1 MLRISDLAQALN
13 GKAVPNSLFV
23 DRKGANLRNA
33 EKIKALIT
41 GEREQRG
48 INCY

>member
-1 MLRISDLAQALN
+1 MLRISDLALN

-33 EKIKALIT
+33 EKIKT
-41 GEREQRG
+41 G
-48 INCY
+48 